1 MSAPQGCGYL
11 TVLTGSL
18 REDERGWKGI
28 PHMAN
33 GQPGD
38 RTQEGRKHIFVI
50 NGAPEF
56 LNLMRDIFQDQRFN
70 VTTTNFVPN
79 SFDQIAALQPDAL
92 VVDIVLGQQAGWE
105 LLEHLHEAAATTRIP
120 VLIVSTDPRLLDE
133 AREQA
138 TRFGTNRYL
147 VKPFDL
153 DDLLAMIEE
162 MIGAA

>member
-1 MSAPQGCGYL
+1 LKNSF
-11 TVLTGSL
+11 

-28 PHMAN
+28 PHMTN

-105 LLEHLHEAAATTRIP
+105 LLERLHAGVVTTGIP
-120 VLIVSTDPRLLDE
+120 VIIVSTSPHLLEE

-138 TRFGTNRYL
+138 ARFGAHRYL

-153 DDLLAMIEE
+153 DDLLSAVEE
-162 MIGAA
+162 MIGKA

>member
-1 MSAPQGCGYL
+1 MSDHAP
-11 TVLTGSL
+11 
-18 REDERGWKGI
+18 E
-28 PHMAN
+28 
-33 GQPGD
+33 D

-56 LNLMRDIFQDQRFN
+56 LNLMREVFQDQRFN

-79 SFDQIAALQPDAL
+79 SFAQIAALQPDAL
-92 VVDIVLGQQAGWE
+92 VVDIVVGQQAGWE
-105 LLEHLHEAAATTRIP
+105 LLERLHAGVSTAGIP
-120 VLIVSTDPRLLDE
+120 VIVVSTSPRLLEE

-138 TRFGTNRYL
+138 ARFGTHRYL

-153 DDLLAMIEE
+153 GDLLAMIDE